1 MVKHKMDSQQLQT
14 MKKMILGMF
23 ESKPGLRE
31 GDSLPPRWLLQT
43 EIINLDEQE
52 KYTLE
57 NAFNELHD
65 SGLIRISKTEENQE
79 QEILIT
85 HAGLDYISK
94 NKADIKR
101 SRKRGKVD
109 KLNISAM
116 LEDIFP
122 DK

>member
-1 MVKHKMDSQQLQT
+1 MDSQQLQT

-57 NAFNELHD
+57 SAFNELHD
-65 SGLIRISKTEENQE
+65 SGLIRISKTEEDQE
-79 QEILIT
+79 QEISIT
-85 HAGLDYISK
+85 QAGLDYISK
-94 NKADIKR
+94 NKVDIKR
-101 SRKRGKVD
+101 SRKREKVD

-116 LEDIFP
+116 LEDILP